1 MKAYRTANDELQLFR
16 PEENALRMQM
26 GAERLL
32 MAAPSV
38 EQYIDAVKQV
48 VRANKRWVSTP
59 STCSNSLI

>member
-59 STCSNSLI
+59 SYLL